1 MFRLGQ
7 FLGIGILELIPNHLQ
22 YLQPRN
28 RAKSNIY
35 SPSKQVNWSVC
46 RLRRILEAG
55 TTETTRKYIQL
66 RFLTLEKYGWVKIT
80 RHSKRAGFPVLKPQI
95 ELSCVGKGWVLR
107 RTKYHVWEYTR
118 GVWSNE
124 RAPGVNAETRGEVSF
139 VFAENH

>member
-7 FLGIGILELIPNHLQ
+7 FLGIEILELISNHLQ
-22 YLQPRN
+22 YLQARN

-35 SPSKQVNWSVC
+35 SHQK
-46 RLRRILEAG
+46 
-55 TTETTRKYIQL
+55 RKYIQL
-66 RFLTLEKYGWVKIT
+66 RCLTLEKYGWVKTT

-95 ELSCVGKGWVLR
+95 ELSCVGKGGVLR

-124 RAPGVNAETRGEVSF
+124 RAPGVNAETRGEGATQAAVRPQGSR
-139 VFAENH
+139 